1 MTRGLLVL
9 MALVAAVASA
19 DVPGPKP
26 RPRAVCQLDSDCVVS
41 DFKGCCVQECCPTG
55 PKAWVKA
62 QLQQAQASCARKRC
76 ELAPACEA
84 TPCAPR
90 GATDLVAVCEGGQ
103 CVAVSGPRR
112 DDPDFCGSDAECVS
126 STFAGCCGSCCP
138 VAPRAVTRQR
148 ASLESLECGDV
159 HCGQRDCSRIA
170 CAQMV
175 PSPIR
180 PVCRGNRCVA
190 ERPEVVP
197 VPPPPSECRV
207 DADCGLDQSPPPGS
221 ACWESACGCC
231 PVARAVPASLARPAP
246 TRRTPKGSTPFGL
259 TQGSSV
265 SPTCAPCPAVSSV
278 TPRCQSGRCV
288 GGVGAGR

>member
-9 MALVAAVASA
+9 MALVAAGASA

-26 RPRAVCQLDSDCVVS
+26 RPRAVCQLDSDCVLS

-55 PKAWVKA
+55 PQAWVRA
-62 QLQQAQASCARKRC
+62 QLEQAQRSCGRRECAARQ
-76 ELAPACEA
+76 ACEP

-90 GATDLVAVCEGGQ
+90 DGRGLLAVCEGGQ
-103 CVAVSGPRR
+103 CQARR
-112 DDPDFCGSDAECVS
+112 NAGRGDPDFCSSDAECVS

-148 ASLESLECGDV
+148 AGLEGLECGAVD
-159 HCGQRDCSRIA
+159 CGQRDCSRIA

-180 PVCRGNRCVA
+180 PVCRSNRCVA
-190 ERPEVVP
+190 ERPELVP
-197 VPPPPSECRV
+197 VPPPASECRV
-207 DADCGLDQSPPPGS
+207 DAECGVDQSPPPGA

-231 PVARAVPASLARPAP
+231 PVARAVPASQARPAP
-246 TRRTPKGSTPFGL
+246 TRRTPTGSTPFGL
-259 TQGSSV
+259 TQGSSA
-265 SPTCAPCPAVSSV
+265 SPACAPCPAVSPV
-278 TPRCQSGRCV
+278 TPRCQGGRCM
-288 GGVGAGR
+288 GASSVR